1 MLHRSKTIS
10 GSVNIFAIRPMTSCL
25 LLAHCILPHLA
36 ATIPKERT
44 STWTVTDLMG
54 QAFLKARPDQANPL
68 PLQSGSQLPTDGK
81 ILLIVAKESLLEIT
95 HSEGNFLRLGRATL
109 AECSTS
115 KIRLLQGSFLRNT
128 KQETLFA
135 LSGKKVDAG
144 IRLKGTLMA
153 ESTGNGGL
161 KVVLVA
167 GKADIGTDADGAKPL
182 RPGQLIF
189 VHSSPARLGDLY
201 DLDLPLL
208 LSTSRLVSG
217 FKKPLPDLANI
228 RTSMLIQGLNTK
240 RRYEALVGDAP
251 DDKKVQMWAIRK
263 TPDSNSTLKK

>member
-1 MLHRSKTIS
+1 MRTKLHCSVPIC
-10 GSVNIFAIRPMTSCL
+10 GSVNIYAIRHMASFL

-44 STWTVTDLMG
+44 SAWTVTDLMG
-54 QAFLKARPDQANPL
+54 QAFLKVRPEQATPL
-68 PLQSGSQLPTDGK
+68 PLRLDSQLPPAGK
-81 ILLIVAKESLLEIT
+81 ILLIAANQSLLEIT
-95 HSEGNFLRLGRATL
+95 QSEGNFLRLGRATL
-109 AECSTS
+109 AEFSNE
-115 KIRLLQGSFLRNT
+115 KIRLLQGSCLRNT
-128 KQETLFA
+128 KEETLFA

-153 ESTGNGGL
+153 ESTGNGGM

-167 GKADIGTDADGAKPL
+167 GKADIGTDADGARPL

-189 VHSSPARLGDLY
+189 VHGSPARLGDLY

-217 FKKPLPDLANI
+217 FKKPLPNLASM

-251 DDKKVQMWAIRK
+251 DDEKVQVWAIK
-263 TPDSNSTLKK
+263 EK

>member
-1 MLHRSKTIS
+1 MQKSITIS
-10 GSVNIFAIRPMTSCL
+10 QFFL
-25 LLAHCILPHLA
+25 LVFLPNSPSLAQTAEFKWKISEVFGQ
-36 ATIPKERT
+36 TFVKE
-44 STWTVTDLMG
+44 
-54 QAFLKARPDQANPL
+54 RPDQTIPRQ
-68 PLQSGSQLPTDGK
+68 LQLGSQLPTGKK
-81 ILLIVAKESLLEIT
+81 ILLIAAKESLLEIT
-95 HSEGNFLRLGRATL
+95 RSDGNILRLGRATL
-109 AECSTS
+109 AEFSTN
-115 KIRLLQGSFLRNT
+115 KIRLLKGSFLRNT
-128 KQETLFA
+128 KKETLFA

-189 VHSSPARLGDLY
+189 VHSSPAKLGDLY

-208 LSTSRLVSG
+208 LSTSRLISG
-217 FKKPLPDLANI
+217 FKKPLPNLASM

-251 DDKKVQMWAIRK
+251 DDEKVQMWAIK
-263 TPDSNSTLKK
+263 EK

>member
-1 MLHRSKTIS
+1 MGTMLHRYKPIS
-10 GSVNIFAIRPMTSCL
+10 SSVNFLAIHPMATFL
-25 LLAHCILPHLA
+25 LLPHCILPYLA
-36 ATIPKERT
+36 ATIPEEH
-44 STWTVTDLMG
+44 SATWTVTEVTG
-54 QAFLKARPDQANPL
+54 QAFVKERPDQATPL
-68 PLQSGSQLPTDGK
+68 PLQVGSQLPTDGK
-81 ILLIVAKESLLEIT
+81 ILLIAAKESLLEIT
-95 HSEGNFLRLGRATL
+95 QSEGNFLRLGRATL
-109 AECSTS
+109 AEFSNG
-115 KIRLLQGSFLRNT
+115 KIRLLQGSCLRNT
-128 KQETLFA
+128 KKETLFA

-144 IRLKGTLMA
+144 IRLKGSLMA

-189 VHSSPARLGDLY
+189 VHGSPAKLGDLY

-217 FKKPLPDLANI
+217 FKQTLPDLASI

-251 DDKKVQMWAIRK
+251 DDEKVQMWAIK
-263 TPDSNSTLKK
+263 EK

>member
-1 MLHRSKTIS
+1 MGTMLHRYKPIS
-10 GSVNIFAIRPMTSCL
+10 SSVNFLAIHPMVTFL
-25 LLAHCILPHLA
+25 LLTHCILPYLA
-36 ATIPKERT
+36 ATIPEENT
-44 STWTVTDLMG
+44 ATWTVTEVTG
-54 QAFLKARPDQANPL
+54 QAFVKERPDQATPL
-68 PLQSGSQLPTDGK
+68 PLQVGSHLPPDGK
-81 ILLIVAKESLLEIT
+81 ILLIAAKESLLEIT
-95 HSEGNFLRLGRATL
+95 QSEGNFLRLGRATL
-109 AECSTS
+109 AEFSTS

-189 VHSSPARLGDLY
+189 VHSSPAKLGDLY

-217 FKKPLPDLANI
+217 FKKPLPNLASL

-251 DDKKVQMWAIRK
+251 DDEKVQMWAIK
-263 TPDSNSTLKK
+263 EK

>member
-1 MLHRSKTIS
+1 MLHRSKPIS
-10 GSVNIFAIRPMTSCL
+10 GSVNIFAIHTIVTYL
-25 LLAHCILPHLA
+25 LLAHCILPRLA
-36 ATIPKERT
+36 ATIPKQRT
-44 STWTVTDLMG
+44 STWAVTDLMG
-54 QAFLKARPDQANPL
+54 QAFLKVRPEQATPL
-68 PLQSGSQLPTDGK
+68 PLQSGSPLPTDGK
-81 ILLIVAKESLLEIT
+81 ILLIAAKESLLEIT
-95 HSEGNFLRLGRATL
+95 QSEGNFLRLGRATL
-109 AECSTS
+109 AEFSNG
-115 KIRLLQGSFLRNT
+115 KIRLLRGSLLRNT
-128 KQETLFA
+128 KKETLFA

-189 VHSSPARLGDLY
+189 VHSSPAKLGDLY

-217 FKKPLPDLANI
+217 FKKPLPNLASM

-251 DDKKVQMWAIRK
+251 DDEKVQMWAIK
-263 TPDSNSTLKK
+263 EK

>member
-1 MLHRSKTIS
+1 MQKLITICQFS
-10 GSVNIFAIRPMTSCL
+10 L
-25 LLAHCILPHLA
+25 LLFLPNSPSRSQA
-36 ATIPKERT
+36 AEENWKVTELFGQTFVKERPE
-44 STWTVTDLMG
+44 
-54 QAFLKARPDQANPL
+54 QAEPL
-68 PLQSGSQLPTDGK
+68 PLRPAFHLPLTPSGK
-81 ILLIVAKESLLEIT
+81 ILLIAAKESLLEIT
-95 HSEGNFLRLGRATL
+95 QSEGNFLRLGRATL
-109 AECSTS
+109 AEFSTS

-128 KQETLFA
+128 KKETLFA

-189 VHSSPARLGDLY
+189 VHSSPAKLGDLY

-217 FKKPLPDLANI
+217 FKKPLPNLASM

-251 DDKKVQMWAIRK
+251 DDEKVQMWAIK
-263 TPDSNSTLKK
+263 EK

>member
-1 MLHRSKTIS
+1 MRSDTYSKKLNACWRTIIIS
-10 GSVNIFAIRPMTSCL
+10 GI
-25 LLAHCILPHLA
+25 LLAQSLLA
-36 ATIPKERT
+36 NSTPIKVATENSDER
-44 STWTVTDLMG
+44 SGAWTITDLAG
-54 QAFLKARPDQANPL
+54 QAFVKERPNQAT
-68 PLQSGSQLPTDGK
+68 PLQLQSDSQLPADRK
-81 ILLIVAKESLLEIT
+81 ILLIAAKESLLEIT
-95 HSEGNFLRLGRATL
+95 QSEDNFLRLGRATL
-109 AECSTS
+109 AELSTS

-128 KQETLFA
+128 KKETLFA

-189 VHSSPARLGDLY
+189 VHSSPAKLGDLY

-217 FKKPLPDLANI
+217 FNKPLPNLASM

-251 DDKKVQMWAIRK
+251 DDEKVQMWAIK
-263 TPDSNSTLKK
+263 EK

>member
-1 MLHRSKTIS
+1 MMHRYKPIRS
-10 GSVNIFAIRPMTSCL
+10 SVNFLAIHPMATFL
-25 LLAHCILPHLA
+25 LLIHCILPYLA
-36 ATIPKERT
+36 AAIPAEHT
-44 STWTVTDLMG
+44 ATWTVTEVTG
-54 QAFLKARPDQANPL
+54 QAFVKERPEQATPL
-68 PLQSGSQLPTDGK
+68 PLQVGSHLPPDGK
-81 ILLIVAKESLLEIT
+81 ILLIAAKESLLEIT
-95 HSEGNFLRLGRATL
+95 QSEGNFLRLGRATL
-109 AECSTS
+109 AEFSTS
-115 KIRLLQGSFLRNT
+115 KIRLLQGSFLRNA
-128 KQETLFA
+128 KKETLFA

-189 VHSSPARLGDLY
+189 VHSSPAKLGDLY

-217 FKKPLPDLANI
+217 FKKPLPNLASM

-251 DDKKVQMWAIRK
+251 DDEKVQMWAIK
-263 TPDSNSTLKK
+263 EK

>member
-1 MLHRSKTIS
+1 MAT
-10 GSVNIFAIRPMTSCL
+10 FL
-25 LLAHCILPHLA
+25 LLSHCILPYLA
-36 ATIPKERT
+36 ATIPEEHT
-44 STWTVTDLMG
+44 ATWTVTEVTG
-54 QAFLKARPDQANPL
+54 QAFVKERPNQAT
-68 PLQSGSQLPTDGK
+68 PLQLQSDSQLLPDRK
-81 ILLIVAKESLLEIT
+81 ILLIAAKESLLEIT
-95 HSEGNFLRLGRATL
+95 QSEGNFLRLGRATL
-109 AECSTS
+109 AEFSTS

-128 KQETLFA
+128 KKETLFA

-189 VHSSPARLGDLY
+189 VHSSPAKLGDLY

-217 FKKPLPDLANI
+217 FKKPLPNLASM

-240 RRYEALVGDAP
+240 LRYEALIGDAP
-251 DDKKVQMWAIRK
+251 NDEKVQMWAIK
-263 TPDSNSTLKK
+263 EK

>member
-1 MLHRSKTIS
+1 MTMQRLVTIS
-10 GSVNIFAIRPMTSCL
+10 QFFL
-25 LLAHCILPHLA
+25 LISLPNSPSLSQTA
-36 ATIPKERT
+36 EEDWKVTELFGQTFVKERPE
-44 STWTVTDLMG
+44 
-54 QAFLKARPDQANPL
+54 QATPL
-68 PLQSGSQLPTDGK
+68 PLQLGSQLPTDGK
-81 ILLIVAKESLLEIT
+81 VLLIAAKESLLEIT
-95 HSEGNFLRLGRATL
+95 QSEGNFIRLGRATL
-109 AECSTS
+109 AEFSNG

-128 KQETLFA
+128 KKKTLFA

-189 VHSSPARLGDLY
+189 VHGSPAKLGDLY

-217 FKKPLPDLANI
+217 FKQTLPDLASI

-240 RRYEALVGDAP
+240 RRYEALIGDAP
-251 DDKKVQMWAIRK
+251 DDEKVQIWAIK
-263 TPDSNSTLKK
+263 EK